1 MRSTMQQALSLCL
14 SLVILGCAT
23 AHDPADDGSVSAEE
37 SGDAELVV
45 EDLTCRRLAT
55 VAVVVNNQSS
65 MDLQIRFGS
74 YPAARPAPGFTKTIY
89 HVPRV
94 HLEYEV
100 RLEILRGGLQVG
112 PDQLIPTEPVF
123 CNDATLVIG
132 SRPQYSIFY
141 GDKLFEPVPARDR
154 EEEGEEEEEEA
165 AEAPVEAPPDSADSA
180 DKPVRPPW

>member
-1 MRSTMQQALSLCL
+1 MRSTIQQALSLCL

-23 AHDPADDGSVSAEE
+23 AHDPADDGSVSEEE
-37 SGDAELVV
+37 SGDAELLV
-45 EDLTCRRLAT
+45 EDRSCRRLAT

-165 AEAPVEAPPDSADSA
+165 AEAPAEAPPDSANSA
-180 DKPVRPPW
+180 DNPIRPPW

>member
-1 MRSTMQQALSLCL
+1 MLGL
-14 SLVILGCAT
+14 LVGCAT
-23 AHDPADDGSVSAEE
+23 THDPADDGSVSAEE
-37 SGDAELVV
+37 SGDAEVVV
-45 EDLTCRRLAT
+45 EDLMCRRLAT

-65 MDLQIRFGS
+65 MDLRVRFGS
-74 YPAARPAPGFTKTIY
+74 YPAGRPAPGFTKTIY

-112 PDQLIPTEPVF
+112 PDQRIPTEPVF

-154 EEEGEEEEEEA
+154 EAEGEEGEAEEA
-165 AEAPVEAPPDSADSA
+165 PAEAPPDTVDSADSA
-180 DKPVRPPW
+180 DNPIRPPW

>member
-14 SLVILGCAT
+14 SLLVLGCAT
-23 AHDPADDGSVSAEE
+23 AHDPATPPDDLADGETVPAEE
-37 SGDAELVV
+37 KGDAKALL
-45 EDLTCRRLAT
+45 EDRSCQRLAT

-74 YPAARPAPGFTKTIY
+74 YPAGRPAPGFTKTVY

-94 HLEYEV
+94 YLEHEV

-112 PDQLIPTEPVF
+112 PDQRIPTEQVF

-141 GDKLFEPVPARDR
+141 GDKLFEPVPARDG
-154 EEEGEEEEEEA
+154 EEEGQGEEA
-165 AEAPVEAPPDSADSA
+165 AEAPPDSADTA
-180 DKPVRPPW
+180 IRPPW